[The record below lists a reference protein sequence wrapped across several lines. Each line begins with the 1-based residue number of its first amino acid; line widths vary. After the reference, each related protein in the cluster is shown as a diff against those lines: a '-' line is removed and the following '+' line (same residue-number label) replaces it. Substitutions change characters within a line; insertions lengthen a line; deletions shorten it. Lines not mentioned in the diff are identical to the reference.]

1 MQAFLL
7 PLPSFD
13 AQQEIPRAAIH
24 ESVSHDHTA
33 VLFELPHDTRQ
44 ELHDQLLHLIVLSL
58 ALSLALALSLVLL
71 LVAMIFLLPT
81 ILLLLLSSIILG
93 LLLRIALAN
102 WRHVRYWP
110 SRQIDIYPPLIRLSV
125 VLQPLLLTYLLHS
138 GLNFLDVRRTM
149 VPLAHNHV
157 EVCLAGRF
165 CVPDPLFENVFGFL
179 HKLTVQVDRVRC
191 DAAFSIVFA
200 KDELGGLFVI
210 FVHGSAMR
218 FAFFGQ
224 LVGGGTVTTI
234 VGLFGLCK
242 TIA

>member
-1 MQAFLL
+1 MQAFLP

-81 ILLLLLSSIILG
+81 ILLLLLSSTILG

-102 WRHVRYWP
+102 WRHVRRRP
-110 SRQIDIYPPLIRLSV
+110 SRQIDIYPPLIRFGM
-125 VLQPLLLTYLLHS
+125 VL
-138 GLNFLDVRRTM
+138 
-149 VPLAHNHV
+149 
-157 EVCLAGRF
+157 
-165 CVPDPLFENVFGFL
+165 
-179 HKLTVQVDRVRC
+179 
-191 DAAFSIVFA
+191 
-200 KDELGGLFVI
+200 
-210 FVHGSAMR
+210 
-218 FAFFGQ
+218 
-224 LVGGGTVTTI
+224 
-234 VGLFGLCK
+234 
-242 TIA
+242 

>member
-1 MQAFLL
+1 
-7 PLPSFD
+7 
-13 AQQEIPRAAIH
+13 
-24 ESVSHDHTA
+24 
-33 VLFELPHDTRQ
+33 
-44 ELHDQLLHLIVLSL
+44 
-58 ALSLALALSLVLL
+58 
-71 LVAMIFLLPT
+71 
-81 ILLLLLSSIILG
+81 LLSSRITLLSSTILG
-93 LLLRIALAN
+93 LLLRIALAH
-102 WRHVRYWP
+102 WRHVRHRP
-110 SRQIDIYPPLIRLSV
+110 SRQIDVYPPLIRLSLI
-125 VLQPLLLTYLLHS
+125 LQPLLLTYLLHS

-179 HKLTVQVDRVRC
+179 HKLAVQVDRVRC
-191 DAAFSIVFA
+191 DATFGIVLA

-224 LVGGGTVTTI
+224 LVGGGTVATV
-234 VGLFGLCK
+234 VGLFGLGK